1 MFPVS
6 GIFLRLYDQCT
17 YAWKLKIDEKTVI
30 GDQATSD
37 SSHGAKT
44 ASLAD

>member
-1 MFPVS
+1 LQDENLV
-6 GIFLRLYDQCT
+6 
-17 YAWKLKIDEKTVI
+17 AIDEKTVI